1 MADVCS
7 DEQKAKFK
15 AAHTTATAYLDS
27 ALKAARTMPTG
38 GAKSRPDKFAALAQ
52 QTFGNAVDTEAVKT
66 HLQAMS
72 AEIGALTSLRV
83 NTEGTTRQNPVVCN
97 PSKETYDCTK
107 NFAGGEWTGLK
118 RLFLCPSFFG
128 LNTVQSALVVIHE
141 SVHIAGISQKD
152 DVYFHS
158 RLAHELP
165 LISASTAASNPD
177 TLTSFVYRLATGNK
191 FQKTVLP
198 EPIQDRFV
206 GDFSDAQQA
215 FLRQSL
221 AWAEAKLDVTLTA
234 LNEIQTN
241 DGGGQAGRLLRSSD
255 LSAKLGIDFESISG
269 LTEAGQAALTS
280 AIERL
285 EAAYIA
291 LSSRVQFR
299 RPPASPPPAEGALST
314 AGIPVAWRGSAF
326 MIDPDY
332 IQGSSAFNFAS
343 VLADAV
349 LRGEHRWD
357 EEISPMAQLLELMMG
372 TDTKGRDLLPR
383 R

>member
-1 MADVCS
+1 M
-7 DEQKAKFK
+7 
-15 AAHTTATAYLDS
+15 T
-27 ALKAARTMPTG
+27 
-38 GAKSRPDKFAALAQ
+38 
-52 QTFGNAVDTEAVKT
+52 
-66 HLQAMS
+66 
-72 AEIGALTSLRV
+72 
-83 NTEGTTRQNPVVCN
+83 QNPVVCN
-97 PSKETYDCTK
+97 PDKETYDCTN
-107 NFAGGEWTGLK
+107 NFAGGEWTGFK

-141 SVHIAGISQKD
+141 SVHIAGISLKND
-152 DVYFHS
+152 AYFHS

-191 FQKTVLP
+191 FQNKVLQ

-206 GDFSDAQQA
+206 GDFSDAQRA

-234 LNEIQTN
+234 LNEIRTN
-241 DGGGQAGRLLRSSD
+241 DGGGQAGQLLKGSD

-269 LTEAGQAALTS
+269 LTEAGQAALATT
-280 AIERL
+280 IERL
-285 EAAYIA
+285 ETAYIA

-299 RPPASPPPAEGALST
+299 RPPASPPPAEGTLPT

-357 EEISPMAQLLELMMG
+357 QEISPMAQLLELLMR